1 MNSSNLPPILPT
13 CRECGAHLQPGSP
26 RCWLCLAKLDG
37 AEAPI
42 RAELARPPEFS
53 RVSEVIFGTISALV
67 GLFLLVVI
75 VGLWLQD
82 SRAAMAFLTILT
94 IPAAA
99 TAVRLT
105 LRKRKV
111 GRIGWGERL
120 VTFLLST
127 ALVVG
132 LLVALMVAAFLA
144 FFVWCLINPPKLNF
158 H

>member
-1 MNSSNLPPILPT
+1 MNAPELPPVLPT
-13 CRECGAHLQPGSP
+13 CRECGAHLQPGQA

-37 AEAPI
+37 DEAPI

-53 RVSEVIFGTISALV
+53 RVSETVFRAISALV
-67 GLFLLVVI
+67 GLFLLVVT

-82 SRAAMAFLTILT
+82 SRAAMAFLTMLSV
-94 IPAAA
+94 PAAA
-99 TAVRLT
+99 TAIRLN
-105 LRKRKV
+105 LRKNRV
-111 GRIGWGERL
+111 GKISWAERL

-132 LLVALMVAAFLA
+132 LLAALVVAAFLA
-144 FFVWCLINPPKLNF
+144 LFAWCMLNPPRF